1 MPSCPKLTH
10 DTQYN
15 LVIHRS
21 AMRKITLILTSLTLS
36 SSFTHAID
44 ALSPVERFLGNDYDP
59 EEYSDLDL
67 DEQKRFAPES
77 PADTD
82 LGHQLILQR
91 NETRAPIRA
100 DLSTNIFWTDNVA
113 STSFNE
119 NDGFIWQTRAYASW
133 KPRLGNNFFADTYI
147 GQSIYRYDSPS
158 FLDYERTDARVGLIK
173 VTPDFFDILF
183 YGRYEYAR
191 VTSGSLSDRVYD
203 SHRFRVGAHKVFFS
217 SPKHTAYVALDYA
230 YDLETNPSTLERD
243 EYSAHIGYTYRITDR
258 IRSVFYSLQPVRLRF
273 RRTRRQEP
281 RARSRTLLVPI
292 QDHPLASVVHLR
304 GK

>member
-1 MPSCPKLTH
+1 MRCLRR
-10 DTQYN
+10 Y
-15 LVIHRS
+15 RS
-21 AMRKITLILTSLTLS
+21 R
-36 SSFTHAID
+36 
-44 ALSPVERFLGNDYDP
+44 RYW
-59 EEYSDLDL
+59 
-67 DEQKRFAPES
+67 
-77 PADTD
+77 
-82 LGHQLILQR
+82 
-91 NETRAPIRA
+91 
-100 DLSTNIFWTDNVA
+100 WT
-113 STSFNE
+113 
-119 NDGFIWQTRAYASW
+119 
-133 KPRLGNNFFADTYI
+133 

-258 IRSVFYSLQPVRLRF
+258 IRSVFYYHYSQYDYDFAGREDKNHVLGVELYWYLSKTTRLQASFTYVENDSNLPMGL
-273 RRTRRQEP
+273 
-281 RARSRTLLVPI
+281 ADYDSI
-292 QDHPLASVVHLR
+292 QGGIGIGLT
-304 GK
+304 KKF